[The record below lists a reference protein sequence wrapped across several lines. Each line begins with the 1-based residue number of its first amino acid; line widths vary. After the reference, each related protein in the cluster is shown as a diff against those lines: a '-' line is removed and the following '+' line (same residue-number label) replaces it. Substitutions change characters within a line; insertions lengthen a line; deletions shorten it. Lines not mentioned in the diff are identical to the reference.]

1 MIDEEMNV
9 PRGSDD
15 TYLNKVRPRM
25 GGTHGFWT
33 SSTGCLAGMNT

>member
-15 TYLNKVRPRM
+15 TYLNKVRPGL
-25 GGTHGFWT
+25 GGTQPR
-33 SSTGCLAGMNT
+33 LLE